1 MPVKL
6 TESVMDSGQNSS
18 LYIYVNVLSPRSRWA
33 FLFGE
38 KMRNILEEA
47 GNTSLKGR
55 NEMKNEVI
63 ILF

>member
-1 MPVKL
+1 
-6 TESVMDSGQNSS
+6 MDSGQNSS